1 MSNQKEVFWD
11 IIKIFDQYKLLDNFI
26 IIGSWAEY
34 IYELSCYKNK
44 GFISNLK
51 TMDMD
56 ILIKNIRRANI
67 KVSLPTLL
75 SEHGYIYDEDPLTGV
90 SKFYKSAVIELE
102 FIVREMG
109 KGKIEPYKV
118 DSLNIKAEGLRHLD
132 ILCDNCIQLEINDL
146 KLWVPTPQAYIIHK
160 LIINKDRGI
169 KKEKDIRGVNNIIEY
184 ISDEQDEVNQL
195 KSIYNNLSKND
206 KKKVNMVCKDN
217 LIELY
222 PGFNFDM

>member
-1 MSNQKEVFWD
+1 MSKQKDVFWE
-11 IIKIFDQYKLLDNFI
+11 IIKIFDQYRLLDNFI

-34 IYELSCYKNK
+34 VYELSYLKNK

-56 ILIKNIRRANI
+56 ILIKNLRRITAN
-67 KVSLPTLL
+67 VSLPSLL

-109 KGKIEPYKV
+109 RGKTDPYKV

-132 ILCDNCIQLEINDL
+132 ILCDNSIKLEINNFN
-146 KLWVPTPQAYIIHK
+146 LWVPTPQAYILHK
-160 LIINKDRGI
+160 LIINKNRGV
-169 KKEKDIRGVNNIIEY
+169 KKEKDIRAVNSILEY
-184 ISDEQDEVNQL
+184 ISTDENDVSQL

-206 KKKVNMVCKDN
+206 KKKVDTVCKEN
-217 LIELY
+217 LIKLY
-222 PGFNFDM
+222 PDFLL

>member
-1 MSNQKEVFWD
+1 MSTQKDVFWD

-34 IYELSCYKNK
+34 IYELSHYKNK

-56 ILIKNIRRANI
+56 ILIKNIRRASTKI
-67 KVSLPTLL
+67 SLPSLL
-75 SEHGYIYDEDPLTGV
+75 SDHGYIYDEDPLTGV

-109 KGKIEPYKV
+109 KGKTEPYKV
-118 DSLNIKAEGLRHLD
+118 DSLDIKAEGLRHLD
-132 ILCDNCIQLEINDL
+132 ILCDNSIKVEINNH

-160 LIINKDRGI
+160 LIINKNRGV
-169 KKEKDIRGVNNIIEY
+169 KKEKDIRAINNILEY
-184 ISDEQDEVNQL
+184 ICIEESEIAHLKNIYNSLL
-195 KSIYNNLSKND
+195 KSD
-206 KKKVNMVCKDN
+206 KKKVDIVCKEN
-217 LIELY
+217 LIKLY
-222 PGFNFDM
+222 PHFNFDM